1 MQQFSWS
8 KGLCIACCSISIL
21 VRLATPFPSLV
32 LLLAGNSGVLVEGR
46 RLKDKHYYISEC
58 KSCLQLLAIP
68 IIAIVAFSTPY
79 VILKNTAIPPDPV
92 PPGYSSQLWY
102 YLLGYYDYFY
112 HGYPLFQYDAHH
124 LFFLGFGLLM
134 LTGLRD
140 YMGFLCL
147 AGLALGSVAAVR
159 PGRLVSTLA
168 GGTVMVLF
176 LSLLAD
182 RLDLFPA
189 EELQDPF
196 ATATSFRSGL
206 QQGAGS
212 AFGTVEDTETLG
224 GSLRYLP
231 LGFSFLLFGI

>member
-32 LLLAGNSGVLVEGR
+32 LLLAGNSWVLVEGR

-58 KSCLQLLAIP
+58 NSCLQLLAIP

-124 LFFLGFGLLM
+124 LFFLGLNSILILLM
-134 LTGLRD
+134 VFLMLNRVTVKIALFITIAVFLAWIVGCLIFFGGWID
-140 YMGFLCL
+140 WIMTPSPITPLVFLCL
-147 AGLALGSVAAVR
+147 
-159 PGRLVSTLA
+159 
-168 GGTVMVLF
+168 
-176 LSLLAD
+176 
-182 RLDLFPA
+182 
-189 EELQDPF
+189 
-196 ATATSFRSGL
+196 
-206 QQGAGS
+206 
-212 AFGTVEDTETLG
+212 
-224 GSLRYLP
+224 LP
-231 LGFSFLLFGI
+231 LYWTQSEN